1 MVWFYSLLRLYNLTV
16 SPRSDFHKSCAFP
29 FHLHMCYTANI
40 FTIHWIASFPNSIR
54 ILFRNILFAFIAV
67 VTMRMEYLWKLCN
80 AKINACVYEWMGV
93 LYAMHASYIWYEIKF
108 YNQAQRR
115 VFFFGKKGAFNTFHV
130 HILSCTDTFPFLF
143 TWFNFFSCSALKEF

>member
-80 AKINACVYEWMGV
+80 AKINACVYYMQC
-93 LYAMHASYIWYEIKF
+93 MHHTYDTKSNFTIKHREEF
-108 YNQAQRR
+108 
-115 VFFFGKKGAFNTFHV
+115 FFFGKKGAFNTFHV